1 MAMAAQSAINSS
13 WFVLLI
19 PARRASTAPRRT
31 CGRLWGFLPFHELWG
46 FRRSRRL
53 QVGRGAA
60 AESRDLALVPYTGGT
75 RSPHACFPSL
85 TSNYACHASNS
96 LICFS
101 TTANAVAHSNAG
113 QDTRAIQTWCTTP
126 NSHRPVQKLRALT
139 GNPRPSQQ
147 LMGQLLICCC
157 LKAKK
162 FNDFS
167 RVRVG
172 VCVSGRGEPL
182 SGRRARCRCGVP
194 DLALVPYTG
203 APGRH
208 MPAFRH

>member
-1 MAMAAQSAINSS
+1 MISRACAWAYVCQGEASPFRAA
-13 WFVLLI
+13 
-19 PARRASTAPRRT
+19 
-31 CGRLWGFLPFHELWG
+31 
-46 FRRSRRL
+46 
-53 QVGRGAA
+53 GRGAA

-113 QDTRAIQTWCTTP
+113 QDTRAIQTWCATP

-167 RVRVG
+167 RARVG
-172 VCVSGRGEPL
+172 VCVSGRGELRGLQSFVFSTIHGGHPV
-182 SGRRARCRCGVP
+182 A
-194 DLALVPYTG
+194 
-203 APGRH
+203 